1 MLMCV
6 VTCWK
11 TIKSIF
17 TTDKNVRQREKI
29 TGWTSCMII
38 KGLILFFIWLCNVA
52 HRVRASF
59 YARMVNYMHKCCVIK
74 RLQFMLN
81 ADQANDQFPITT
93 EQAKIGIQSIDTD
106 KNGFSF
112 PYSGFGLSLQTELTP
127 FFRTLFMVFLSF
139 FH

>member
-1 MLMCV
+1 
-6 VTCWK
+6 
-11 TIKSIF
+11 
-17 TTDKNVRQREKI
+17 
-29 TGWTSCMII
+29 MII

-127 FFRTLFMVFLSF
+127 FFRTLFMFFLSL